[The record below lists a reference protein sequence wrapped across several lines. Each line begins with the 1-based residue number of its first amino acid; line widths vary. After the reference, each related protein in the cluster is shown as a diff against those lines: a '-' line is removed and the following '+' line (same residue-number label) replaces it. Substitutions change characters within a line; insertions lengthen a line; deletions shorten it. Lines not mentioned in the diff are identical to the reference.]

1 MATLSGKKIADTFD
15 SILHL
20 TDEDGPLTGTVQVVE
35 DGLGNDS
42 ALYLAT
48 DQVKILPPSGDTVEA
63 VKVGLELKE
72 QEKLE
77 LVILV
82 VEVDLAMDQVRMQV
96 ELEEKVL

>member
-48 DQVKILPPSGDTVEA
+48 DQVKILPTSGDTVDA
-63 VKVGLELKE
+63 FK
-72 QEKLE
+72 
-77 LVILV
+77 V
-82 VEVDLAMDQVRMQV
+82 VEANGQAHLSIHTTGGTKGV
-96 ELEEKVL
+96 ELMKIMRLMLTLE